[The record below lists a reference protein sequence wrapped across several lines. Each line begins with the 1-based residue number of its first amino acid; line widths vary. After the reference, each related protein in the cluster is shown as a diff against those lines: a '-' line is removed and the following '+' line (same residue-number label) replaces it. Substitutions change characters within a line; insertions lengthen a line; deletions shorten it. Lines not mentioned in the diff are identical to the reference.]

1 MFLSKIRKLGLEWGL
16 GLSGLEGV
24 ARESLRYGMRLVKT
38 PGLLK
43 RELKQVGIDSTLATP
58 LWSGNF
64 YLLLTLPSMMV
75 GEMSVLPEYQEDF
88 EFAQSVL
95 KEEDFAVLRE
105 RINKLPTATRDQ
117 IFQNLLPRIRR
128 KRKKGNFLPY
138 FDRAKEAGDI
148 EQDLIEE
155 SLKIL
160 NKEMTNFRTDDL
172 ERNVNYLDSCLGNKT
187 NTYLKRNTPT
197 MTKVLMEN
205 EAELNR
211 FLDENNSEDPEQFR
225 VEDSRV
231 VEFTKDLKKILQP
244 NQFRAVMLLIGA
256 AQPAEQDQFDA
267 FLTQSGFDRHQLSPT
282 QLKSQ
287 IELFVGDREVFERIR
302 EHLELQLY
310 LRY

>member
-16 GLSGLEGV
+16 GLADLTGV
-24 ARESLRYGMRLVKT
+24 SRESLRYGMRLVKT

-43 RELKQVGIDSTLATP
+43 KELKLVGIDSTLATP

-95 KEEDFAVLRE
+95 RKEDFSVLRE
-105 RINKLPTATRDQ
+105 RIDRLPTATRDQ

-138 FDRAKEAGDI
+138 FDRAKEAGDV

-172 ERNVNYLDSCLGNKT
+172 ERNVNYLDSCLSNKT

-197 MTKVLMEN
+197 MTKVMLEN
-205 EAELNR
+205 EADLNR
-211 FLDENNSEDPEQFR
+211 FLDENNAEDPDQFR
-225 VEDSRV
+225 IEDSRV
-231 VEFTKDLKKILQP
+231 IEFTKDLKKVLNS
-244 NQFRAVMLLIGA
+244 NQYQAVSLLIGV
-256 AQPAEQDQFDA
+256 AQPSELDRFDD
-267 FLTQSGFDRHQLSPT
+267 FLKASGLDRHSLSPT
-282 QLKSQ
+282 RLKIQ
-287 IELFVGDREVFERIR
+287 IEQFVGDREVFSRIK
-302 EHLELQLY
+302 EHKELQIY